1 MNEII
6 STNNKNALLQNVNS
20 TAGLKGQSIK
30 HGREG
35 NYVNRIKGSLRLQ
48 NPLPKHH
55 QVN

>member
-20 TAGLKGQSIK
+20 PAGLKGQSIK

-48 NPLPKHH
+48 NPLPKHN